1 MCLRYAA
8 APAMSSNAPL
18 IRQRIARHAG
28 LWWLVLALVL
38 APALG
43 RVHRV
48 LHLPVPPGAAVQP
61 ADAHTHAHGLGQLFA
76 GHAPADCQLLDQL
89 NQGGAPAAE
98 WHAPSAAAT
107 PACPPAPAAQ
117 PLRPGA
123 PLPFQARAPPVA

>member
-1 MCLRYAA
+1 MPVLLCGNGMEDRPGFLL
-8 APAMSSNAPL
+8 PALEGESPVGRGRLFLFLGGVAN
-18 IRQRIARHAG
+18 HAG
-28 LWWLVLALVL
+28 DILQHA
-38 APALG
+38 
-43 RVHRV
+43 
-48 LHLPVPPGAAVQP
+48 
-61 ADAHTHAHGLGQLFA
+61 HAHGLGQLFA

-98 WHAPSAAAT
+98 WSVPGAAAA